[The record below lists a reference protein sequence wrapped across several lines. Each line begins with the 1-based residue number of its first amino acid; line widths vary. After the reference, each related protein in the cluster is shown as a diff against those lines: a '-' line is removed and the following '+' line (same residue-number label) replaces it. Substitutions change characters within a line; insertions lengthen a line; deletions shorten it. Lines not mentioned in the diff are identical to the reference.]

1 MSFRYELI
9 ENKAWLLNLSTAD
22 YQECDIPKLFH
33 NDILDSD
40 NKLIEST
47 IRKSKS
53 LVGIFSTSQT
63 QRFGKNKRGNIIYL
77 VKPLNNTLPSFLISY
92 GGKLKGKIAIKFKFT
107 NWENKLPSGEII
119 DVIGNYTDENL
130 NKILMYHHNVFPK
143 NIKLSNSKNPIEET
157 IIRNKINTNIF
168 SIDPDNCQDID
179 DALSI
184 TIKEDETIIGVH
196 IAQPICWL
204 SIDDIYDKLKYQFS
218 TLYMP
223 DVRKDLWGDYVTKQS
238 SLSENEI
245 KPAYTI
251 QFYFKNNKLVKT
263 EDFPSEIL
271 NCKVLSYDNAES
283 YDEAVK
289 LKEFTSNLSEIE
301 DYHEVVSYWMLK
313 TNQYIGNKF
322 NNLKK
327 KIPYRV
333 NKDLN
338 LELEENENLNLL
350 EQDKDI
356 RSKFKSKKIE
366 SAYYSFEENNHE
378 TLKLSNYCHFTS
390 PIRRLID
397 TWIHY
402 YLTYSI
408 NELNF
413 DSTLNCDMIN
423 YLDNQTKRFHRDIN
437 LNESIKELF
446 IDSNRLER
454 EGYIFEILSN
464 NLIEIYIKDLGFVKV
479 RLYNLKF
486 DYLVK
491 KEKSKTTLKLDYDN
505 KQFIFKVGEK
515 IDLLINKL
523 EEIIPKNKLLIT
535 LKNEIIL

>member
-1 MSFRYELI
+1 MSFKYELI
-9 ENKAWLLNLSTAD
+9 ENKAWLLNLSTTE
-22 YQECDIPKLFH
+22 YQECSISKLFH
-33 NDILDSD
+33 NDILDS
-40 NKLIEST
+40 NYKLIESP

-53 LVGIFSTSQT
+53 LVGIFSISQT

-77 VKPLNNTLPSFLISY
+77 VKPIDNILPSFLISY

-130 NKILMYHHNVFPK
+130 NKILMCHYNVFPK

-157 IIRNKINTNIF
+157 IIRKKINTKIF

-184 TIKEDETIIGVH
+184 SIKDEETIIGVH

-204 SIDDIYDKLKYQFS
+204 TIDDIINKLKYQFS

-223 DVRKDLWGDYVTKQS
+223 NVRKDLWGDYVTKQS
-238 SLSENEI
+238 SLSENES
-245 KPAYTI
+245 KPAYTTL
-251 QFYFKNNKLVKT
+251 FYFKNNYLVKT
-263 EDFPSEIL
+263 EDFPSEII
-271 NCKVLSYDNAES
+271 NNKVLSYDNAKN

-289 LKEFTSNLSEIE
+289 LKDFTSNLSEVE

-322 NNLKK
+322 NNLNK

-333 NKDLN
+333 NKDSN
-338 LELEENENLNLL
+338 LELEEDENLL
-350 EQDKDI
+350 ELNKDI
-356 RSKFKSKKIE
+356 GNKFKSKKIE
-366 SAYYSFEENNHE
+366 SAYYSFEEKKHE
-378 TLKLSNYCHFTS
+378 TLNLLNYCHFTS
-390 PIRRLID
+390 PIRRLVD

-402 YLTYSI
+402 YLTYSKE
-408 NELNF
+408 ELNF
-413 DSTLNCDMIN
+413 DSTLYCNMLN
-423 YLDNQTKRFHRDIN
+423 YLDSQTKRFHRDIN

-446 IDSNRLER
+446 IDSNRLEK

-464 NLIEIYIKDLGFVKV
+464 NLVDIYVQDLGFVKL

-486 DYLVK
+486 DYLIK
-491 KEKSKTTLKLDYDN
+491 KEKIKTTLKLEYDS
-505 KQFIFKVGEK
+505 KQFIFKVGDK
-515 IDLLINKL
+515 IDLLIDKL